1 MLHAFMDRPDGGM
14 GLAEEPPTTSGS
26 GPRPH
31 GIDIAK
37 VTATYTALLQVYS
50 LELVEVMSQACKT
63 QLDVIHAA
71 LDPDEPQTHGLESH
85 AQQQR
90 MPRTAEPYQLVRALF
105 VLLQNPLNGDHTG
118 LGSQLIEKLAFVTAR
133 LQQTHKNWLSA
144 WLTDMPH
151 DHFASR
157 CVRAV
162 QYYLSHL
169 AGRQGNQENREK
181 LMRGVHLLNVVYLSN
196 QARQDPLPDP
206 EFYNK
211 SVSQQVDLAYEYVV
225 WHRMQEQHKGSK
237 GQPRQRE
244 LVSLCQLPFVLTP
257 EAKAKIMQGEALL
270 QKQHQMQ
277 ALTIQALFQGIHP
290 AMLQYLDV
298 RIRRT
303 HVLQDALNQLMH
315 RPDELKKPLRVTFI
329 SAGVEEEGQ
338 DEGGVTK
345 EFFQLLVRQI
355 FNELSLSL
363 EGEYRLVGSV
373 LGLAIYNGVILD
385 LHFPPIVYKKLLG
398 GKPNFQ
404 DLKKAMPDLGHGLQQ
419 LLEYPGDVEADLAL
433 TFSIEEDHFGE
444 LQTHELKPG
453 GSNMPVTN
461 SNRQEYV
468 DLYTHWLLQE
478 SVQTQFTAF
487 TEGFLQ
493 VCGGLALRLFR
504 YDELELLICGLPH
517 LDFWGLKS
525 AAQYEAGFS
534 AEHPTIVAFWE
545 VVMALSFEQKKSFLR
560 FCTGCDRAPV
570 EGLAALKL
578 TIQRGGPD
586 TDRLPTSHTCFN
598 VLLLPE
604 YASKEKLRNRVLTA
618 IENAQGFGLK

>member
-1 MLHAFMDRPDGGM
+1 
-14 GLAEEPPTTSGS
+14 
-26 GPRPH
+26 
-31 GIDIAK
+31 
-37 VTATYTALLQVYS
+37 
-50 LELVEVMSQACKT
+50 
-63 QLDVIHAA
+63 
-71 LDPDEPQTHGLESH
+71 
-85 AQQQR
+85 
-90 MPRTAEPYQLVRALF
+90 
-105 VLLQNPLNGDHTG
+105 
-118 LGSQLIEKLAFVTAR
+118 
-133 LQQTHKNWLSA
+133 
-144 WLTDMPH
+144 
-151 DHFASR
+151 
-157 CVRAV
+157 
-162 QYYLSHL
+162 
-169 AGRQGNQENREK
+169 
-181 LMRGVHLLNVVYLSN
+181 MRGVHLLNVVYQSN
-196 QARQDPLPDP
+196 QARSDPLPDS

-211 SVSQQVDLAYEYVV
+211 SVSQQADLAYEYFA

-277 ALTIQALFQGIHP
+277 ALTIQALFQGIPP

-355 FNELSLSL
+355 FNEEFGMFKYLEQTRTFWFSHLCLPL

-373 LGLAIYNGVILD
+373 SGLAIYNGVILD

-419 LLEYPGDVEADLAL
+419 LLDYPGDVEADLAL
-433 TFSIEEDHFGE
+433 TFSFEEDHFGE
-444 LQTHELKPG
+444 VQTNELKPG
-453 GSNMPVTN
+453 GSQMPVTN

-468 DLYTHWLLQE
+468 DLYTHWVLQE

-487 TEGFLQ
+487 SEGFLQ

-534 AEHPTIVAFWE
+534 ADHPTIVAFWD
-545 VVMALSFEQKKSFLR
+545 VVMALTFEQKKSFLR

-604 YASKEKLRNRVLTA
+604 YVSQEKLRNRLLTA